1 MNFFTKQLNNNY
13 LSSKSV
19 TYISVDIECSGPI
32 PAEYS
37 MLSLGA
43 CVVGNEDNNNNKEND
58 YTFYIEIQPLSD
70 NYVKE
75 ALEIAGLSMQ
85 ELKLKGT
92 EPKEAMKKFADWIA
106 KVLGDKKKPIFVA
119 SPIAFD
125 WCFVNYYFIKFQGY
139 NPFGVSGIDLKS
151 VWIGK
156 TNSKWHVT
164 TIDDIK
170 KKLGLENIAHTHNA
184 LEDAK
189 EQSTIFRK
197 MMGSTFI

>member
-1 MNFFTKQLNNNY
+1 MNNNY

-32 PAEYS
+32 PGEYS

-43 CVVGNEDNNNNKEND
+43 CVVGNEDNNNKEND

-106 KVLGDKKKPIFVA
+106 KVSGDKKPIFVG

-125 WCFVNYYFIKFQGY
+125 WCFVNYYFIKFLGY

-170 KKLGLENIAHTHNA
+170 KRLGLKHIAHTHNA

-189 EQSTIFRK
+189 EQSTIFGK
-197 MMGSTFI
+197 MMDSRLG

>member
-1 MNFFTKQLNNNY
+1 LNNNY

-32 PAEYS
+32 PGEYS
-37 MLSLGA
+37 ILSLGA
-43 CVVGNEDNNNNKEND
+43 CVVGYEDNYD
-58 YTFYIEIQPLSD
+58 YTIYIEMQPISN

-75 ALEIAGLSMQ
+75 ALEIARLSMHD
-85 ELKLKGT
+85 LRVKGT
-92 EPKEAMKKFADWIA
+92 APKEAMKRFADWIA
-106 KVLGDKKKPIFVA
+106 KVSGDKKPIFVG

-125 WCFVNYYFIKFQGY
+125 WCFVNYYFIKFLGY

-189 EQSTIFRK
+189 EQSKIFGK
-197 MMGSTFI
+197 MMDSRLG

>member
-43 CVVGNEDNNNNKEND
+43 CVVGNEDNNNKEND

-92 EPKEAMKKFADWIA
+92 EPKEAMKKFADWIGA
-106 KVLGDKKKPIFVA
+106 
-119 SPIAFD
+119 IAFD
-125 WCFVNYYFIKFQGY
+125 WCFVNYYFIKFLGY

-197 MMGSTFI
+197 MMGSKFI

>member
-1 MNFFTKQLNNNY
+1 LNNNY

-32 PAEYS
+32 PGEYS

-43 CVVGNEDNNNNKEND
+43 CVVGHEDNND
-58 YTFYIEIQPLSD
+58 YTFYIEVQPLSN

-85 ELKLKGT
+85 KLKVKGT

-106 KVLGDKKKPIFVA
+106 KVSGDKKPIFVA

-125 WCFVNYYFIKFQGY
+125 WCFVNYYFHKFLGY

-156 TNSKWHVT
+156 TN
-164 TIDDIK
+164 
-170 KKLGLENIAHTHNA
+170 
-184 LEDAK
+184 AK
-189 EQSTIFRK
+189 
-197 MMGSTFI
+197 

>member
-1 MNFFTKQLNNNY
+1 MNNNY

-43 CVVGNEDNNNNKEND
+43 CVVGNEENNNNKE
-58 YTFYIEIQPLSD
+58 IQP
-70 NYVKE
+70 YVKE

-106 KVLGDKKKPIFVA
+106 KVLADKK
-119 SPIAFD
+119 
-125 WCFVNYYFIKFQGY
+125 NQY
-139 NPFGVSGIDLKS
+139 L
-151 VWIGK
+151 
-156 TNSKWHVT
+156 
-164 TIDDIK
+164 
-170 KKLGLENIAHTHNA
+170 
-184 LEDAK
+184 
-189 EQSTIFRK
+189 
-197 MMGSTFI
+197 